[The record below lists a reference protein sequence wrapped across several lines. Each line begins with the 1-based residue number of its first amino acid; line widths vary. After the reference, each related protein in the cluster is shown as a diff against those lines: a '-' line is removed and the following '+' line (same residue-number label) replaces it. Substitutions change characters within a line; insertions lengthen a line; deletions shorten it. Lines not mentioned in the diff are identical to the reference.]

1 MINSLHYS
9 FTLPS
14 AFEPK
19 FAIYIPLFI
28 SVNNTANIDS
38 LTYKWQKSAIY
49 TVLYEPNYFEFI
61 IIYYNI
67 VNSVFVVVNEYIIIL
82 LSNLLYD
89 TGSVFKTK
97 KFLPNTNLILIAYVI
112 PANGTTPYKNYLQLV
127 PVHSFT
133 NAFTPP
139 VVLNTVLITCLLSL
153 VTVNNSHLSP
163 SPNSLLKS
171 ILFKNVPFLC

>member
-1 MINSLHYS
+1 M
-9 FTLPS
+9 
-14 AFEPK
+14 
-19 FAIYIPLFI
+19 
-28 SVNNTANIDS
+28 
-38 LTYKWQKSAIY
+38 
-49 TVLYEPNYFEFI
+49 
-61 IIYYNI
+61 
-67 VNSVFVVVNEYIIIL
+67 NEYIIIL

-97 KFLPNTNLILIAYVI
+97 KFLPNTNLIFIAYVI